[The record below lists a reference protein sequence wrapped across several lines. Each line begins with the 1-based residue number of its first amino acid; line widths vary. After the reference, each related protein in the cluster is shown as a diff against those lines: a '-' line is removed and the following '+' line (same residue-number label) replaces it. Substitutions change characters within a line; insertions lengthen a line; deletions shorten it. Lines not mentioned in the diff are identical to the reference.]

1 MGPTTQ
7 ERRVVLKPLNQR
19 LFLLQKIRRIHCV
32 AINYLLMNAT
42 NGKKKNTFSSFLSF
56 VSLIFFI
63 MINLP
68 ISHIQS
74 SIHGLQLSEFSPTF
88 SEIENENVPVMI
100 LNWIAGKSV
109 IDQNKTLLEF
119 LIRLREFEFHP
130 DQ

>member
-1 MGPTTQ
+1 M
-7 ERRVVLKPLNQR
+7 
-19 LFLLQKIRRIHCV
+19 
-32 AINYLLMNAT
+32 A
-42 NGKKKNTFSSFLSF
+42 KKKNTFSSFLSF